1 MKTQWSLLLAIL
13 FAVVIAVFAVM
24 NVEPVEVDYFFGT
37 AQWPLILVILGSVL
51 AGVVIMGAVGT
62 RRIMALK
69 RELKKVRKE
78 RDELEVRN
86 NLAAKDAAEPDE
98 RKNLYNSA
106 ESTN

>member
-24 NVEPVEVDYFFGT
+24 NVEPVEVDYFFGI
-37 AQWPLILVILGSVL
+37 AHWPLILVILGSVL

-69 RELKKVRKE
+69 KELRKVRKE
-78 RDELEVRN
+78 RDELSVRSH
-86 NLAAKDAAEPDE
+86 LAEKDAAEPDE
-98 RKNLYNSA
+98 RKNLYNSV
-106 ESTN
+106 ERTN